1 MSERVDVLE
10 MLRVARRAA
19 GDMRK
24 VFLALYGLL
33 IFVPVAL
40 LVIAGGHAALSGSFT
55 EQIAMTFLRPVQ
67 STFGLFGDAYENGA
81 WGLMAFVLLGIWL
94 VAMTVGSFFGLAITR
109 MAAVEITCQRRAD
122 VKEALAFAR
131 GHWHWGLLTPAGL
144 VFASIA
150 LLALAA
156 AVMALGRVGELFVIV
171 SAPVALVLVVAA
183 IALLVGLLAGGI
195 LAWPAISTEWSDAF
209 DAVTRVYGYSFAH
222 AYRLLIYRTGA
233 LLAFAGAVASRGVRA
248 LLVLCGFYLVLRVG
262 LGADRT
268 QLLLDTVLLEPPQG
282 LPLPETLAGWTLLAC
297 VSIYLTLLVAR
308 LLVFRLVLHQSI
320 YLMLRLRVDR
330 VPLDNMD
337 GYRPDDADFDPTA
350 QGFELVEVEEELSA
364 E

>member
-40 LVIAGGHAALSGSFT
+40 LVVAGGRVALSGTFT
-55 EQIAMTFLRPVQ
+55 DQLARTFLRPVQ
-67 STFGLFGDAYENGA
+67 ATFGLFGDAFAEGA
-81 WGLMAFVLLGIWL
+81 WGLMALVLLGIWL
-94 VAMTVGSFFGLAITR
+94 VAMLVGSFFGLAITR

-122 VKEALAFAR
+122 VKEALSFAR
-131 GHWHWGLLTPAGL
+131 AHWHWGLLTPAGL
-144 VFASIA
+144 AFGTIA

-156 AVMALGRVGELFVIV
+156 AVMVLGRVSEFFVIL

-222 AYRLLIYRTGA
+222 GYRLLIYRTGA
-233 LLAFAGAVASRGVRA
+233 LLAFAGAVASRGVRT
-248 LLVLCGFYLVLRVG
+248 LLVLCGFYIALRVG
-262 LGADRT
+262 LGAEQTRV
-268 QLLLDTVLLEPPQG
+268 LLDTVLLEPPQG

-297 VSIYLTLLVAR
+297 GSIYLTLLVAR
-308 LLVFRLVLHQSI
+308 LLVFRLVLHQSV
-320 YLMLRLRVDR
+320 YLLLRLRVDR
-330 VPLDNMD
+330 VPLDNID

-350 QGFELVEVEEELSA
+350 QGFELVEVEEELST